1 LPENLIV
8 LKEKYLKV
16 QINLLKVKGKKNDS
30 LLYPAPHPFYSWK
43 KLHVVLAHP
52 LYKT

>member
-8 LKEKYLKV
+8 LKEKYLKI
-16 QINLLKVKGKKNDS
+16 QINLLKVKGKMVP